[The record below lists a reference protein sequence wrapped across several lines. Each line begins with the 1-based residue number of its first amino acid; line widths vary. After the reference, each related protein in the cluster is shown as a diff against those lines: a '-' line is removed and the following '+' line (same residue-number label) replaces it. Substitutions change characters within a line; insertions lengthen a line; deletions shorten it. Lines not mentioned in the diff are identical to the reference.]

1 MMKAARIRLRTTR
14 IEVEQLIFMCG
25 ILGII
30 DLGQGLGEELYSGFS
45 TAFGFMHG
53 RGPDGYWI
61 YGENNLL
68 MGQALLQITDPDG
81 DIKPYVSNDLNI
93 IACANGE
100 IYNSKDLRRL
110 LEQEGALFETDSDC
124 EVIAH
129 GYSHW
134 KENLFERLDGM
145 FAIAI
150 FNRATQTLLLV
161 RDRVGIRPL
170 YYTLKSNAYAA
181 FASEPR
187 MLTGSGLASREISP
201 TGHFQALLLRRPMEP
216 YTMYKDVFAVPPGHF
231 IRFQQNMGA
240 PVVHPFAAM
249 PKPLSQPASLAHEP
263 TGEQHPSLVQAL
275 ATAVNKRVPTSCDYS
290 LFLSGGLDSS
300 LVNYLAPANDAHRLP
315 SLVAGFSFTGGID
328 ERELAQKAASIIN
341 TRLVSRSMGMDEF
354 LALWPLLV
362 WLNDEPLMF
371 NSSVPLFSLCRE
383 ARQMG
388 AKVILSGEGA
398 DEMFIGYS
406 QYPAYQVYKD
416 DGTADY
422 LLRHDQEIIPLATVM
437 DDWVI
442 DSNWAKQEWDQ
453 LQTQIN
459 ALLPFQGHE
468 HGLARK
474 LEFDR
479 MTFMRGLL
487 MRQDRVGLNA
497 SIEIRVPFLDVKLMQ
512 TANAFPVDQHLRQG
526 LGKILLRDAF
536 EPFLGRELT
545 QTPKIGFPL
554 PLPVWLLEPRFQQIC
569 LTLNEMLNRS
579 GLVKQ
584 NAIFNIMSTS
594 GHYSATSYRH
604 IWTLLN
610 LALWWV
616 NSSSDEF
623 PPHGIWASV
632 IPSESL
638 SYVDG
643 IVQESC
649 RPFAPGFVY
658 KALEPQ
664 SLPSILHAKRWTS
677 PRANRL
683 EELFT
688 KAA

>member
-1 MMKAARIRLRTTR
+1 
-14 IEVEQLIFMCG
+14 MCG
-25 ILGII
+25 ILGIL
-30 DLGQGLGEELYSGFS
+30 DLGQELGEDFYARFS

-61 YGENNLL
+61 YAEDKLL
-68 MGQALLQITDPDG
+68 MGQAVLQITDPDG

-100 IYNSKDLRRL
+100 IYNSAELRCL
-110 LEQEGALFETDSDC
+110 LEREGARFETDSDC

-129 GYSHW
+129 GYAHW
-134 KENLFERLDGM
+134 QESLFERLDGK

-150 FNRATQTLLLV
+150 FDRARQALLIV

-170 YYTLKSNAYAA
+170 YYTLKPNAYLA

-187 MLTGSGLASREISP
+187 MLTASGLAGREISP
-201 TGHFQALLLRRPMEP
+201 AGHFHALLLRRPMEP
-216 YTMYKDVFAVPPGHF
+216 NTMYKDVFAVLPGQI
-231 IRFQQNMGA
+231 IRIRQSPA
-240 PVVHPFAAM
+240 YPVVRQFATT
-249 PKPLSQPASLAHEP
+249 PKPISQSPSVVQNQAS
-263 TGEQHPSLVQAL
+263 QDQLVQTLTA
-275 ATAVNKRVPTSCDYS
+275 AVNKRVPTSCDYS
-290 LFLSGGLDSS
+290 LFLSGGLDST
-300 LVNYLAPANDAHRLP
+300 LVNYLVPAGHARRLP
-315 SLVAGFSFTGGID
+315 SMVAGFSFAGGID
-328 ERELAQKAASIIN
+328 ERELAQKAASIIK
-341 TRLVSRSMGMDEF
+341 TRLISRSMDMDEF

-388 AKVILSGEGA
+388 AKVMLSGEGA
-398 DEMFIGYS
+398 DEMFVGYS
-406 QYPAYQVYKD
+406 HYPAYQQHQD
-416 DGTADY
+416 DGSPDY
-422 LLRHDQEIIPLATVM
+422 LFRHDQEIIPLATVM
-437 DDWVI
+437 EDWVV
-442 DSNWAKQEWDQ
+442 DRHWARQQWDQ
-453 LQTQIN
+453 LQEQIT
-459 ALLPFQGHE
+459 AHLPFQGRE

-512 TANAFPVDQHLRQG
+512 TANAYPSGMHLHNG
-526 LGKILLRDAF
+526 LGKTLLRDAF

-554 PLPVWLLEPRFQQIC
+554 PLPVWLLEPRFKRIC
-569 LTLNEMLNRS
+569 LALNEILNRS
-579 GLVKQ
+579 ELVKP
-584 NAIFNIMSTS
+584 NAILSIMSANNN
-594 GHYSATSYRH
+594 YSSTSYRH

-610 LALWWV
+610 LALWWL
-616 NSSSDEF
+616 NSRSSEL
-623 PPHGIWASV
+623 PPRGIWASI

-638 SYVDG
+638 SYAEG

-658 KALEPQ
+658 AALKAQP
-664 SLPSILHAKRWTS
+664 LPGILHAKRWKN
-677 PRANRL
+677 PQVNRL
-683 EELFT
+683 EEFFS
-688 KAA
+688 KAV